1 MNLALDTSI
10 TQRLPNLMLYEPIGV
25 DERYLFIVHRL
36 LRTLCVMAKDDVIEV
51 QCVLTC
57 PITNIP
63 TVYVDVPRAMLNE
76 VDTLFDE
83 TQRLLLVASRNQ
95 RL

>member
-1 MNLALDTSI
+1 MNLALDTAI

-25 DERYLFIVHRL
+25 DERYQFIVHRL

-63 TVYVDVPRAMLNE
+63 TVYVDVPIGMLNQ

-83 TQRLLLVASRNQ
+83 IQRLLLVASRNQ